1 MYSSNRD
8 ERSRLRSGQCTE
20 AEAIE
25 MGGETRTEFAGRRDE
40 EENPWVKEQ
49 LSKGGGDAVGGVS
62 SSNSNGSGSDSI
74 SSSGNSD
81 SSDSISVSSSDGDG
95 DGDGG
100 EAVGCRALSLQK
112 EFNLQNE
119 RRDERT

>member
-40 EENPWVKEQ
+40 EENPWVY
-49 LSKGGGDAVGGVS
+49 LT
-62 SSNSNGSGSDSI
+62 
-74 SSSGNSD
+74 GNSA
-81 SSDSISVSSSDGDG
+81 IKR
-95 DGDGG
+95 
-100 EAVGCRALSLQK
+100 ERTLSLYATAPNVLYRAYAFPKCLAQASLCK
-112 EFNLQNE
+112 GSSPEGYKTKGAAWQRQIACTGAAYRVAE
-119 RRDERT
+119 PP